1 MESSASAR
9 MSPATRLFLAGNTV
23 SMLGTGLIVAFTLIY
38 LHQVRGIVLPAVG
51 GLLAAAGGAGLL
63 VVPLASALRLMLVAS
78 LLIYFTGYPAV
89 DSGLPAYA
97 TVEAHMSA
105 HIVALS
111 VTVNTAFIVATQ
123 LIVLRLVRRL
133 RRSRALA
140 LVGLIWA
147 ASWVVFGLAALPIPL
162 ASRVACVFTFTA
174 VFGLGETFVAP
185 TLGPLLNT
193 LADDRANSLSA
204 FAQSLSFIV
213 SPAIATG
220 LIAAGAATVWISLLC
235 VGCLGTVAIGARLSR
250 TLTIRQDL
258 ANAPPAVAPA
268 RLSATGPGGGVRP
281 SVKAIVAVMRLSDM
295 GNGCNGRSRPS
306 SAAPRS
312 RTC

>member
-1 MESSASAR
+1 
-9 MSPATRLFLAGNTV
+9 
-23 SMLGTGLIVAFTLIY
+23 
-38 LHQVRGIVLPAVG
+38 
-51 GLLAAAGGAGLL
+51 
-63 VVPLASALRLMLVAS
+63 
-78 LLIYFTGYPAV
+78 
-89 DSGLPAYA
+89 
-97 TVEAHMSA
+97 MSA

-111 VTVNTAFIVATQ
+111 VTVNTSFIVATQ

-162 ASRVACVFTFTA
+162 ASRVAFVFTFTA

-193 LADDRANSLSA
+193 LAADRVRGRANSLSA
-204 FAQSLSFIV
+204 LAQSLSFIV

-235 VGCLGTVAIGARLSR
+235 VGCLGTVAIGTRLSR
-250 TLTIRQDL
+250 TLTIRQDR
-258 ANAPPAVAPA
+258 ANAPPAAAPA
-268 RLSATGPGGGVRP
+268 RLSATGPGR
-281 SVKAIVAVMRLSDM
+281 VAAAAANAWP
-295 GNGCNGRSRPS
+295 GP
-306 SAAPRS
+306 APRWTTRHGQS
-312 RTC
+312 LENRKGAP